1 MIKINRMA
9 CPSDHFAEA
18 HDGLAGIMGYL
29 LNVDVPPCVKQGIL
43 RNTKKIYKNLVENEE
58 KLRALQIFNSKLMAT
73 RRIKNGAWSLCPE
86 TADVL
91 LSKQREHK
99 KRDEQNKRTERTRT
113 SARELEPNKEEPR
126 TGNDQNGLL
135 QSAPWRID
143 NLQ

>member
-9 CPSDHFAEA
+9 DPSDFAEA

-43 RNTKKIYKNLVENEE
+43 RNAKKISKNLAENEE
-58 KLRALQIFNSKLMAT
+58 KLRALQLFNNKLMAT
-73 RRIKNGAWSLCPE
+73 RRVKRGTWSLCPE
-86 TADVL
+86 TAEVL
-91 LSKQREHK
+91 ISKQREHK
-99 KRDEQNKRTERTRT
+99 KRDEQNKRTERRKT

>member
-9 CPSDHFAEA
+9 DPSDFAEA
-18 HDGLAGIMGYL
+18 HYGLAGIMGYL

-43 RNTKKIYKNLVENEE
+43 RNAKKISKNLAENEE
-58 KLRALQIFNSKLMAT
+58 KLRALQLFNNKLMAT
-73 RRIKNGAWSLCPE
+73 RRIKHGTWSLCPE
-86 TADVL
+86 TAEVL
-91 LSKQREHK
+91 LSRQREYK
-99 KRDEQNKRTERTRT
+99 KRDEQIKRTEPKKT
-113 SARELEPNKEEPR
+113 SARELESNKEDSR